1 MGMSKQTTFTLTL
14 LTGISVIVPGCA
26 GYLSA
31 RMEAVE
37 QARRELVSLE
47 SRILQERL
55 SAPPPAGTEQGRRQT
70 VAVPGAVPCDVP
82 PRPATRRGK
91 EAIAAGLIPV
101 PADLLPAGS
110 ARAEAR
116 QQRRSEQERGT
127 EQEHRRRQRPERPG
141 APAKEPATGESP
153 PRSASRHA
161 PGGGGAAGSAR
172 AGQTELPAN

>member
-70 VAVPGAVPCDVP
+70 IAVPGAVPCDVP

-101 PADLLPAGS
+101 PSDLLPAGS

-116 QQRRSEQERGT
+116 QQRRA
-127 EQEHRRRQRPERPG
+127 EQEHRRRKRPERPG
-141 APAKEPATGESP
+141 APEKEPATGESP
-153 PRSASRHA
+153 PRSTSRHA

-172 AGQTELPAN
+172 AGQTELLAN